1 MRDLLE
7 LVEEA
12 KAALTALR
20 KTIQESKIESVQTM
34 SEFGTSDAEIIEKA
48 SARITINEWSTQLT
62 TFVGED
68 AETGYKTSEKEKFR

>member
-68 AETGYKTSEKEKFR
+68 AETGYKT